1 MELRLKL
8 CDLSA
13 CEAMCCHDGVYLDEG
28 EERRLHALVERTPAL
43 RDILPTDY
51 VVDAVL
57 DGELVGR
64 KTAVRPH
71 DYRNP
76 QWPAHFPR
84 TRCVFADDAGLCE
97 LQKLGLGRHG
107 KPWHYKPFTC
117 WMFPLGIDV
126 DTGAVVQPEPMVNSG
141 LQPESGDLGFESVT
155 PCGRHDPEGE
165 PWYQVLSAEL
175 AHFDEASQ
183 LPDYGS
189 IAEDKPPQGP

>member
-1 MELRLKL
+1 MELRLKP

-28 EERRLHALVERTPAL
+28 EERRLRALVDRTPELKAK
-43 RDILPTDY
+43 LPAEY

-76 QWPAHFPR
+76 QWPSHFPR

-97 LQKLGLGRHG
+97 LQKLGLQRHG

-126 DTGAVVQPEPMVNSG
+126 DTGAVVQPEPLACEG
-141 LQPESGDLGFESVT
+141 QQPDSGDLGFESVT
-155 PCGRHDPEGE
+155 PCGRHDPEGG

-175 AHFDEASQ
+175 AHFDEVGQ
-183 LPDYGS
+183 LPDFGS
-189 IAEDKPPQGP
+189 VGED

>member
-8 CDLSA
+8 CDVSA

-28 EERRLHALVERTPAL
+28 EERRLRALVERTPAL
-43 RDILPTDY
+43 RAKLPAEY
-51 VVDAVL
+51 VVDAAL
-57 DGELVGR
+57 DGEIVGR

-76 QWPAHFPR
+76 HWPAHFPR
-84 TRCVFADDAGLCE
+84 TRCVFADEVGLCE
-97 LQKLGLGRHG
+97 LQKLGLERKA

-126 DTGAVVQPEPMVNSG
+126 DTGAVVQPEPLLHEG

-155 PCGRHDPEGE
+155 PCGRHDPQGE
-165 PWYQVLSAEL
+165 PWYLTLASEL
-175 AHFDEASQ
+175 THYDAVRE

-189 IAEDKPPQGP
+189 IADDTKPLKT